1 MSTKEESTMLKTNF
15 FILIASVLVGLPAY
29 AHVIKVVAST
39 SDIAD
44 LANIVGGADVKTV
57 AIAKGTQDPH
67 YIEAKPSFM
76 VNVRDADLLVVN
88 GLSLEIGWIPSLV
101 KGARNPSVN
110 PGSPGYLELGSLI
123 EPIDLPTGNVTRA
136 MGDVHPDGNPHFT
149 LDPVRIGDLAL
160 KLADKLASIDPAHKD
175 GFVSRATAYKNML
188 TEKTAAWQARIA
200 KLTNKK
206 VITYHPSMNYFM
218 NRFGLTVPTYVETK
232 PGIPPTAQHILE
244 VISLM
249 KREGIK
255 LILVDNFFDTKVA
268 ERISKDVPGSKVA
281 SVGIAVGS
289 TPQLKSL
296 FDVTEQLV
304 KVIEANQ

>member
-1 MSTKEESTMLKTNF
+1 MLKINF
-15 FILIASVLVGLPAY
+15 LFLIASVLTTLSAQ
-29 AHVIKVVAST
+29 AHVVKVVAST
-39 SDIAD
+39 SDVAD
-44 LANIVGGADVKTV
+44 LVNVVGGPDVKAV

-76 VNVRDADLLVVN
+76 VNVRDADLLVSN

-101 KGARNPSVN
+101 KGARNPKVN
-110 PGSPGYLELGSLI
+110 PGSPGYLELGTLVD
-123 EPIDLPTGNVTRA
+123 PIDLPQGNVTRA

-149 LDPVRIGDLAL
+149 LDPVRVGDLAL
-160 KLADKLASIDPAHKD
+160 KLADRLSQVDPAHKD

-188 TEKTAAWQARIA
+188 TEKTAAWQARIN

-206 VITYHPSMNYFM
+206 VVTYHPSMNYFM
-218 NRFGLTVPTYVETK
+218 SRFGLTVSNYIETK
-232 PGIPPTAQHILE
+232 PGIPPTAQHILD
-244 VISLM
+244 VIGLM
-249 KREGIK
+249 KKDGVK
-255 LILVDNFFDTKVA
+255 LILVDNYFDTKVA

-289 TPQLKSL
+289 SPELKTL
-296 FDVTEQLV
+296 PDVIEQLV

>member
-1 MSTKEESTMLKTNF
+1 MLKMFLLTLAMLSA
-15 FILIASVLVGLPAY
+15 IHAQ
-29 AHVIKVVAST
+29 AHVVKVVAST
-39 SDIAD
+39 SDVAD
-44 LANIVGGADVKTV
+44 LANTVGGADVKTV

-76 VNVRDADLLVVN
+76 VNVRDADILVSN

-101 KGARNPSVN
+101 KGARNPKVN
-110 PGSPGYLELGSLI
+110 PGSQGYLELGSLI
-123 EPIDLPTGNVTRA
+123 TPIDLPTGNVTRA

-149 LDPVRIGDLAL
+149 LDPVRVGDLAV
-160 KLADKLASIDPAHKD
+160 KLAEKLSAIDPAHKD
-175 GFVSRATAYKNML
+175 GFTSRAEAYKNML
-188 TEKTAAWQARIA
+188 AEKTAAWQARIA

-206 VITYHPSMNYFM
+206 LITYHPSMNYFM
-218 NRFGLTVPTYVETK
+218 SRFSLTVPTYIETK

-268 ERISKDVPGSKVA
+268 ERISKDVPGSKVV

-289 TPQLKSL
+289 TPELKSL
-296 FDVTEQLV
+296 PDVTEQLV
-304 KVIEANQ
+304 KIIEANQ